1 MTGLAEYTND
11 IAQQVPVIWMP
22 NFRFPLF
29 ESRAFSGSRAGQFFR
44 RGPTEELARRQGLR
58 AAAVEDSQQRGTES
72 TLMLINSTYDRLI
85 GLL

>member
-29 ESRAFSGSRAGQFFR
+29 ESRAIFR
-44 RGPTEELARRQGLR
+44 GVEPVSSFGVVPPKNWHDVKDCVRLRLRIANNEERK
-58 AAAVEDSQQRGTES
+58 VP
-72 TLMLINSTYDRLI
+72 
-85 GLL
+85 